1 VGEYG
6 ALRRP
11 DKFTGSLPGW
21 SLKVEDNQSRGRWRQ
36 LTLFGRSSLLPTPLL
51 QPEIST
57 KIAGSQFGITV
68 RKMDENFLEEVAAQL
83 ARPNGDGAD
92 AMGNK
97 MNDKT

>member
-1 VGEYG
+1 
-6 ALRRP
+6 
-11 DKFTGSLPGW
+11 
-21 SLKVEDNQSRGRWRQ
+21 
-36 LTLFGRSSLLPTPLL
+36 
-51 QPEIST
+51 
-57 KIAGSQFGITV
+57 SQFGITV